1 VVKSRINFKGPCEK
15 LEHLMKRRNFL
26 KFLAMLGLGPLM
38 SRFLFSCAEPSI
50 KLEAADSAGKP
61 LVIFDAH
68 AHPDQ
73 FFSERPPRVDL
84 SASMES
90 IHAAGVLGC
99 SFSAVGDLVAISRGH
114 LSGSESVATLH
125 QLARVQKRIDAGKL
139 RVVKK
144 STDVLTGEKTIP
156 RAVLAVEGGD
166 CLQGDLGQLDAFYAS
181 GVRSVC
187 LMHYTINDI
196 GDVST
201 EKPKNNGLTPFGRKV
216 VERMQDLGMVVD
228 VAHAHSLT
236 LKEIAAISSNP
247 IMDSHTNPAP
257 VGSPSENNNKGIRRM
272 RSWDEM
278 VWVAKTGG
286 IVCTWPLRYTHEGW
300 RRESFYDWAEE
311 IVQMKSRL
319 GIEHVALGT
328 DGGGMM
334 PGLIA
339 SYRDYRDLPK
349 LAAAMGKAGLSAGD
363 IQAYMSGN
371 FLRVLYACVA

>member
-1 VVKSRINFKGPCEK
+1 
-15 LEHLMKRRNFL
+15 MKRRNFL
-26 KFLAMLGLGPLM
+26 KFLAMLGLGPSA

-50 KLEAADSAGKP
+50 TLEAAHSATKP
-61 LVIFDAH
+61 LDIFDAH

-73 FFSERPPRVDL
+73 FFSERPPRVDQ

-90 IHAAGVLGC
+90 IRAAGVLGC

-114 LSGSESVATLH
+114 LSGSESVATLN
-125 QLARVQKRIDAGKL
+125 QLARVQKRIDAGQL

-144 STDVLTGEKTIP
+144 PADVLAGEKTHP

-166 CLQGDLGQLDAFYAS
+166 CLQGELGQLDAFYDL
-181 GVRSVC
+181 GVRSVG

-196 GDVST
+196 GDICT
-201 EKPKNNGLTPFGRKV
+201 EKPKHNRLTPFGKRV
-216 VERMQDLGMVVD
+216 VERMQNLGMVVD

-236 LKEIAAISSNP
+236 LKEIAAISSKP
-247 IMDSHTNPAP
+247 IMDSHTHPAP
-257 VGSPSENNNKGIRRM
+257 VGSSSENNDKGHRRM

-278 VWVAKTGG
+278 EGVAKTGG

-300 RRESFYDWAEE
+300 RRESFDDWARE

-328 DGGGMM
+328 DGGGML
-334 PGLIA
+334 PSLIA

-349 LAAAMGKAGLSAGD
+349 LAAAMEKAGLSAGD

-371 FLRVLYACVA
+371 FLRVLHACVA

>member
-1 VVKSRINFKGPCEK
+1 
-15 LEHLMKRRNFL
+15 MKRRNFI
-26 KFLAMLGLGPLM
+26 KCLAMLGLGPLI

-50 KLEAADSAGKP
+50 KFEAAPSATKP

-73 FFSERPPRVDL
+73 FFSERPPRVDA

-90 IHAAGVLGC
+90 IRAAGVLGC

-114 LSGSESVATLH
+114 LSGSEYVATQN

-139 RVVKK
+139 TVVKT
-144 STDVLTGEKTIP
+144 SADVLTGEKTVP
-156 RAVLAVEGGD
+156 RAVLTIEGGD
-166 CLQGDLGQLDAFYAS
+166 CLQGDVRQLDAFYAS

-196 GDVST
+196 GDICT
-201 EKPKNNGLTPFGRKV
+201 EKPKHNGLTPFGKRV
-216 VERMQDLGMVVD
+216 VEKMQTLGMVVD
-228 VAHAHSLT
+228 VAHAHFLT
-236 LKEIAAISSNP
+236 SKEIAAISSKP

-257 VGSPSENNNKGIRRM
+257 IGNPSESNDKGIRRM
-272 RSWDEM
+272 RSWKEM
-278 VWVAKTGG
+278 EWVAQTGG

-300 RRESFYDWAEE
+300 RRETFDDWAKE

-334 PGLIA
+334 PSLVR

-349 LAAAMGKAGLSAGD
+349 LAGAMEKAGLSAGD

-371 FLRVLYACVA
+371 FLRVFYACVA